1 MPYHSDEGQFLLPQL
16 ADLLPGESPSPHLL
30 DPADGEDGGE
40 ALLGD
45 LSLLCGRR
53 LLPPDVLHEF
63 GPQAALAGALV
74 PLQDQESLVDAH
86 MLTWRLGKKERINAF
101 AYSSI
106 TLCTALSRFTFSIF
120 RATDS
125 DVIQERNIQSKTKTW
140 TVDFVALYEKT
151 ICMNFRYDHLD

>member
-1 MPYHSDEGQFLLPQL
+1 MLLFKIGARSALCQTASQQTGQTQNATRPLSYHSDEGQFLLPQL

-101 AYSSI
+101 TYSSI
-106 TLCTALSRFTFSIF
+106 TYTLYSSLTIHIFNFSR
-120 RATDS
+120 
-125 DVIQERNIQSKTKTW
+125 
-140 TVDFVALYEKT
+140 Y
-151 ICMNFRYDHLD
+151 